1 ISNDEFKQVKT
12 AYNFTGK
19 VILTTGSSS
28 GIGEGVVKLFSRLG
42 ANVVVTGRKAPE
54 VKRVAKEAQELSPNN
69 LKPLEVVAD
78 VAKSEDLKRLLSE
91 TIKTFGKL
99 DILVNNAGMGR
110 YVNIKDDGILANF
123 DQTMN
128 VNLR

>member
-1 ISNDEFKQVKT
+1 M
-12 AYNFTGK
+12 
-19 VILTTGSSS
+19 
-28 GIGEGVVKLFSRLG
+28 
-42 ANVVVTGRKAPE
+42 
-54 VKRVAKEAQELSPNN
+54 
-69 LKPLEVVAD
+69 
-78 VAKSEDLKRLLSE
+78 AKSEDLKRLLSE

-128 VNLR
+128 VNLRSYIELIHMSVPYLDKTNGSIISISSIAALKPVLIYET